1 MRFSE
6 KFNYSEVTING
17 VRGFY
22 LLTDLMPIHI
32 LTTQKNEIFDN
43 VPEHCKGEASNET
56 KTVSKFCDE
65 GVPGVDEVVSP
76 YDGAQRPISE
86 NNAKR
91 CLIT

>member
-6 KFNYSEVTING
+6 KFNYSEVKINV
-17 VRGFY
+17 VRGVY

-32 LTTQKNEIFDN
+32 LTTQMPENEIFDT

-65 GVPGVDEVVSP
+65 GVPGVDEVLKDP
-76 YDGAQRPISE
+76 
-86 NNAKR
+86 
-91 CLIT
+91 